1 MNKTTISST
10 FAVCGTRNAVIT
22 EHFSHQYVPTLHQYT
37 NYSYKF
43 HVTWLKE
50 SKRDPVVNLR
60 LLFLTIE
67 EKKGFI
73 CNRDSQVKQ
82 SILYL
87 RLREFMTKIYFPST
101 ICFDGLFINQDCT
114 SKVFVFIFKKYY

>member
-10 FAVCGTRNAVIT
+10 FPVCGTRNAVII
-22 EHFSHQYVPTLHQYT
+22 EHFSHQYT

-60 LLFLTIE
+60 LQFLTIE
-67 EKKGFI
+67 KKKGSFATEI
-73 CNRDSQVKQ
+73 HK
-82 SILYL
+82 
-87 RLREFMTKIYFPST
+87 
-101 ICFDGLFINQDCT
+101 
-114 SKVFVFIFKKYY
+114 

>member
-10 FAVCGTRNAVIT
+10 FPVCGTRNPVII

-60 LLFLTIE
+60 LQFLTIE
-67 EKKGFI
+67 KKKKRVHLQPRF
-73 CNRDSQVKQ
+73 
-82 SILYL
+82 
-87 RLREFMTKIYFPST
+87 
-101 ICFDGLFINQDCT
+101 T
-114 SKVFVFIFKKYY
+114 SEAIDPIFAYQGSCQQFVYRRGR